1 MVDRPDSGDAPE
13 ETRAAQQ
20 HDNEKGPS
28 PWQKVGS
35 LIVNAAAV
43 AVSHEV
49 GTWFAHELISVVTQL
64 FS

>member
-1 MVDRPDSGDAPE
+1 MVNQPDSGDAPE

-28 PWQKVGS
+28 TWEKVGS

-49 GTWFAHELISVVTQL
+49 GTRFGHALISLVTQL